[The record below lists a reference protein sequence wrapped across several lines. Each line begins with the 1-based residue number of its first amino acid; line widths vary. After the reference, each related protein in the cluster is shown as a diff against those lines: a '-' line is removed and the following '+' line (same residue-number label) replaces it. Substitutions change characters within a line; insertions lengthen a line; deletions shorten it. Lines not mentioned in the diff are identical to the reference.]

1 LLCFAL
7 VTKHGD
13 FILFKERANK
23 KKNKEH
29 LTIEGFNKIIS
40 IRASMNKGLPEVLK
54 LAFPNIIGF
63 TTPLVTLPE
72 KLNPYWVAG
81 AYFVSTQMLKVFFFC

>member
-1 LLCFAL
+1 LDKYPLI
-7 VTKHGD
+7 TKKHGD
-13 FILFKERANK
+13 FILFKEALK
-23 KKNKEH
+23 LIKNKEH

-72 KLNPYWVAG
+72 KLNPY
-81 AYFVSTQMLKVFFFC
+81 